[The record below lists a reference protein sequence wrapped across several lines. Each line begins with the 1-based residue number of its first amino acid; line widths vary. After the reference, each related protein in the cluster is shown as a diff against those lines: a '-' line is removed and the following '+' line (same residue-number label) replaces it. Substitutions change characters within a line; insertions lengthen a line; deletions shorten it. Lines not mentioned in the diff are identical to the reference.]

1 LIDVEYL
8 LASHY
13 TPLCSFFRLS
23 PTKQNPNGWVYEIDS
38 RYGSSEEVPPEGI
51 IGAWKVDSK
60 GNISGEFI
68 ENPNYKGDK

>member
-1 LIDVEYL
+1 LPLIIHHFAL
-8 LASHY
+8 
-13 TPLCSFFRLS
+13 FFRLS